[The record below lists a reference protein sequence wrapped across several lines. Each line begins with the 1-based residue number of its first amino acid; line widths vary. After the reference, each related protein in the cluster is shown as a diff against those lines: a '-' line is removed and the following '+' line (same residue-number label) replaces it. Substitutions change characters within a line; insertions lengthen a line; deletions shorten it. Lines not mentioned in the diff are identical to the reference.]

1 MNQGPTNKLPFVEL
15 GQDLLDNG
23 SEKVA
28 VFLEK
33 KTLLVR
39 VLTVELVQ

>member
-1 MNQGPTNKLPFVEL
+1 MTQGPTNKLAVVKL
-15 GQDLLDNG
+15 SQDLLDNG
-23 SEKVA
+23 SEEVA

-39 VLTVELVQ
+39 VFTIEPVQ